1 MIIFPATLSA
11 GEAMPL
17 TVNAAVARAMQ
28 ANRQV
33 LARHRAV
40 DAADARTQQARS
52 ARLPQVSW
60 QTSVLRSNAPLTAF
74 GSRLSQQAITAAD
87 FAPSR
92 LNYPAAITQYQHR
105 LVLDVP
111 IYHGGAL
118 SAGVAQAEANR
129 DVQQAVVLQTQQQII
144 FQVITAYSQ
153 ALRAQHATT
162 VAKQA
167 LKAATAHVNTA
178 QQMLDKGMLLKSD
191 VMDAE
196 VHRLNAE
203 VVVTQAEH
211 RYQDAEDQLR
221 QLLAWDNHQPLALA
235 PWSGSATEQSRKN
248 VAYWQQQAVSNR
260 PELKTM
266 HHQLSVLAATKQ
278 RTEASFRPTLGLQ
291 VAQEWHNNS
300 LTPQHGNTT
309 VMAALQWNI
318 FAGGADRAAY
328 QAAEAD
334 EAGQM
339 LAWKDQAQKIAVQVR
354 SALRQREET
363 KSRLSVRQQAQK
375 QAQESLRIHRVRFA
389 QGMENINT
397 MLDAQTRLDQ
407 AAASV
412 VQARFDHQMAAV
424 QLLLSAGMLKPTSF
438 SHP

>member
-1 MIIFPATLSA
+1 
-11 GEAMPL
+11 
-17 TVNAAVARAMQ
+17 
-28 ANRQV
+28 
-33 LARHRAV
+33 
-40 DAADARTQQARS
+40 
-52 ARLPQVSW
+52 
-60 QTSVLRSNAPLTAF
+60 
-74 GSRLSQQAITAAD
+74 
-87 FAPSR
+87 
-92 LNYPAAITQYQHR
+92 
-105 LVLDVP
+105 
-111 IYHGGAL
+111 
-118 SAGVAQAEANR
+118 
-129 DVQQAVVLQTQQQII
+129 
-144 FQVITAYSQ
+144 
-153 ALRAQHATT
+153 
-162 VAKQA
+162 
-167 LKAATAHVNTA
+167 
-178 QQMLDKGMLLKSD
+178 
-191 VMDAE
+191 
-196 VHRLNAE
+196 E
-203 VVVTQAEH
+203 VVVTQAQH

-235 PWSGSATEQSRKN
+235 PWSGSATEQGRKN
-248 VAYWQQQAVSNR
+248 VAYWQQQAASNR
-260 PELKTM
+260 PELETM
-266 HHQLSVLAATKQ
+266 HHQLSVLRATKQ

-291 VAQEWHNNS
+291 VAQEWNNNS
-300 LTPQHGNTT
+300 FTPQHGNTT

-354 SALRQREET
+354 SALRQRKET

-375 QAQESLRIHRVRFA
+375 QAQESLRIHRMRFA

-424 QLLLSAGMLKPTSF
+424 QLLLSAGMLKPASF